1 MQVKVFLKR
10 ALSASLLSVALLGV
24 AAAFGGADCGTSTN
38 GTTTIS
44 IITSIPHDLV
54 DSGKHCDYDS
64 NQSKY
69 DSYVKT
75 AVATWNAYKPG
86 VFRPDDGK
94 VLQDVRI
101 SDVNNEGNGWT
112 GITNLAFAYIHLNK
126 AYLDDPSYNF
136 NYNNILHTVT
146 HELGHALGLDENND
160 GLPTNVMRQGKREN
174 ISLSTDDKASYDAA
188 YARY

>member
-10 ALSASLLSVALLGV
+10 ALTASLLSAALLGV
-24 AAAFGGADCGTSTN
+24 AAAFGGADCGTSTD

-44 IITSIPHDLV
+44 IITGIPHDLV

-75 AVATWNAYKPG
+75 AVATWNAYKSG

-101 SDVNNEGNGWT
+101 SDVDKAGDNAFAS
-112 GITNLAFAYIHLNK
+112 TNLQLGTIHLNK
-126 AYLDDPSYNF
+126 AHLDKSSW
-136 NYNNILHTVT
+136 NYNNRLKTIT

-160 GLPTNVMRQGKREN
+160 GLPTNVMRQGQLEN